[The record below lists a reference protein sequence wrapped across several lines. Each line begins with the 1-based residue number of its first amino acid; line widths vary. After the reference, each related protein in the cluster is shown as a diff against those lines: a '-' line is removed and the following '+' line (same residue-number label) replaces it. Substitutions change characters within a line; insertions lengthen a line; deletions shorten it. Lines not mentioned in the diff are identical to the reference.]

1 MALDDIER
9 WINERYGA
17 IWHESVITP
26 LVEIHSVAVPLFA
39 SVAIGMGPTRQLA
52 IHDLYEELT
61 VRPELATGLTG
72 FWRDRRNSLNT
83 ISRIKSAMRKETEL

>member
-1 MALDDIER
+1 MLDEIER
-9 WINERYGA
+9 WINDRYGT

-52 IHDLYEELT
+52 IHDLYEELSQRRDLPT
-61 VRPELATGLTG
+61 ALTG
-72 FWRDRRNSLNT
+72 FWRERRDNFFEARMTAERVPVGRQL
-83 ISRIKSAMRKETEL
+83 